1 MNVKGYITKRSA
13 IAAAVASV
21 LAAAPVA
28 LVHAD
33 VSIYG
38 VADVAVSSLDVDQA
52 GSKLF
57 LTSGSGSGGSRL
69 GFNASADMGGGL
81 TAKANYEA
89 GVNMDAAGGADGDV
103 MFGQRQ
109 AWVGLAGGFGS
120 ITAGQDYTLSFLAA
134 YRGEYCGWCGIAS
147 PAMLTMQGVRSSN
160 YLKYNSPDMGGFSFG
175 VAHVFGEDAASG
187 DDIGDANEVA
197 VFYSAG
203 PVNIAASTRNT
214 TLAADNDL
222 TDTYLA
228 GNVAFGMVK
237 VYALVGAAETDDAT
251 VEETYTNLGV
261 TLKVGGGDLNFQYAL
276 TDGDAADSSTT
287 LTAAS
292 FFYPLAPKGA
302 TVYVQLA
309 KVDNDDNA
317 QRSSWP
323 GNGGNFTPAV
333 GGEATGFQLG
343 VKYGF

>member
-13 IAAAVASV
+13 IAAAVAGV

-38 VADVAVSSLDVDQA
+38 VADVAISSLDVDQA

-69 GFNASADMGGGL
+69 GFNASMDMGNGL
-81 TAKANYEA
+81 TVKANYEA
-89 GVNMDAAGGADGDV
+89 GIAVDNPGGV
-103 MFGQRQ
+103 LFGARQ
-109 AWVGLAGGFGS
+109 AWVGLSGGFGS

-147 PAMLTMQGVRSSN
+147 PAMLTMQGVRSGN
-160 YLKYNSPDMGGFSFG
+160 YLKYNSPNMGGFSFG
-175 VAHVFGEDAASG
+175 VGHVFGEDTVTTNDLG
-187 DDIGDANEVA
+187 DSNEVA
-197 VFYSAG
+197 VFYSGG
-203 PVNIAASTRNT
+203 PVNVAASTRT
-214 TLAADNDL
+214 TAVGANNDL

-228 GNVAFGMVK
+228 GNVTFGIVK
-237 VYALVGAAETDDAT
+237 VYALVGAAENDTKT
-251 VEETYTNLGV
+251 VDETYTNLGV
-261 TLKVGGGDLNFQYAL
+261 GLKVGAGDLNFQYAL

-292 FFYPLAPKGA
+292 FFYPLAPKGM
-302 TVYVQLA
+302 TVYVQVA
-309 KVDNDDNA
+309 KVDNDANA
-317 QRSSWP
+317 SRTTWP
-323 GNGGNFTPAV
+323 GSGASFAPLVPGGDP
-333 GGEATGFQLG
+333 TGFQVG
-343 VKYGF
+343 MKYAF